1 MLPSRWARAR
11 VGRMG
16 DNGAGQD
23 GGWRQRGLQATTALR
38 ETWDSLAEATHELSV
53 AEWAL
58 PTECPGWDVKDQLS
72 HLIGIER
79 TLMGEAAPDWD
90 GPLGDH
96 VKNDVAAKHE
106 PWVAVRRAR
115 SGPEDHAEFVEVTR
129 ARLADLG
136 ARTDEQWAAVGFSPV
151 GEVPYAVFMEVRV
164 FDCWV
169 HEQDAR
175 RALDRPG
182 GDGNLASAV
191 SLERMQSAMP
201 YVVGKKAACVEG
213 TAVCFDV
220 RGRGDDARVF
230 TIAVAGGRARPA
242 EAGVMPTVTLAMPTD
257 TFVRLSCGRATAAQV
272 EAAGEVEVL
281 GDVGVGR
288 GVLENM
294 NFMF

>member
-1 MLPSRWARAR
+1 
-11 VGRMG
+11 MG

-23 GGWRQRGLQATTALR
+23 GGWRQRGLRATAALR
-38 ETWDSLAEATHELSV
+38 ETWDSLAEATHELS
-53 AEWAL
+53 ATEWAL

-72 HLIGIER
+72 HLVGIER
-79 TLMGEAAPDWD
+79 TLMGEAAPAWD

-96 VKNDVAAKHE
+96 VRNDFAAMHE
-106 PWVAVRRAR
+106 PWIAVRRAR
-115 SGPEDHAEFVEVTR
+115 SGPEVHAEFVTVTR
-129 ARLADLG
+129 ARLSDLG
-136 ARTDEQWAAVGFSPV
+136 SRTEEQWAAVGFSPV

-191 SLERMQSAMP
+191 SLERMQGAMP
-201 YVVGKKAACVEG
+201 YVVGKKAGCSEG

-230 TIAVAGGRARPA
+230 TIAVEGGRAKPA
-242 EAGVMPTVTLAMPTD
+242 EADVAPTVTLAMSTD
-257 TFVRLSCGRATAAQV
+257 AFVRLSCGRATAAQL

-281 GDVGVGR
+281 GDAAAAR
-288 GVLENM
+288 SVLDNM